1 MRLEGK
7 VALITGGGSGMGRA
21 IAVAFAREGAGVQIV
36 DMNRQSAK
44 EVAILIRDTGGEAD
58 FHQADVASEEE
69 TKQAVA
75 ATIRRFGKLHILV
88 NNAGVH
94 DSAKDALVEDLTEE
108 TWDWIIGVNLKGPFN
123 FCRHAIPEIVTCGGG
138 SVINIASTAGLT
150 ASPSPAYSSSKG
162 ALITLTRSVARQ
174 FAADNVRV
182 NAICPGPIDTPLS
195 DRARA
200 ISANAAIHYPAA
212 PVLLDRRGQ
221 PEEVA
226 ATALFLASEDASY
239 ITAAVYPVDGGFT
252 AG

>member
-1 MRLEGK
+1 MQLEDK
-7 VALITGGGSGMGRA
+7 VALITGGASGIGRA
-21 IAVAFAREGAGVQIV
+21 IAIAFAREGAGVQIV
-36 DMNRQSAK
+36 DMNRQGAE
-44 EVAILIRDTGGEAD
+44 EVARLIRDTGGEAD
-58 FHQADVASEEE
+58 FHQANVANEEE
-69 TKQAVA
+69 AKQAVA

-200 ISANAAIHYPAA
+200 NAADPSIHYPAA
-212 PVLLDRRGQ
+212 PVLLDRRGR

-239 ITAAVYPVDGGFT
+239 VTAAAYPVDGGFT